1 MTILTLMTSLWS
13 TVGQCSLTLMTSL
26 RPTVGQSSLT
36 QMTRLRSMVKQ
47 SNLLTGITVGIQKGI
62 THTSRSVRAGGRGWP
77 PLLRERRAEHNE
89 FATRSSVVLSHDHI
103 RRMCNDANRP
113 YR

>member
-1 MTILTLMTSLWS
+1 MTILTLMTSLRS
-13 TVGQCSLTLMTSL
+13 TVGQFSLTLMTSL

-36 QMTRLRSMVKQ
+36 QMANLRSMVKQ
-47 SNLLTGITVGIQKGI
+47 NNLLTGITAGIQKGI
-62 THTSRSVRAGGRGWP
+62 THTSRGVRAGGRRWL
-77 PLLRERRAEHNE
+77 PLRRERGVEHNE
-89 FATRSSVVLSHDHI
+89 LAKRSSDILSHGDI